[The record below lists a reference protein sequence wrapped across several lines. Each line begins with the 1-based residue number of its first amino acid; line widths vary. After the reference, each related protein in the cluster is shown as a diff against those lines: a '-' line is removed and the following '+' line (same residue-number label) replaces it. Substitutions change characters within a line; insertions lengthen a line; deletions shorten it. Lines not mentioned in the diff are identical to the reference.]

1 MSAARMALFATGL
14 MFAWPASAGEMTPD
28 HARRFVV
35 GKVFSYTCFEGTT
48 GAGRIQADGSVAGTI
63 QFQGRGPVRRA
74 ALPSGTLRIKGEKVC
89 ASVKGLPFEPCFNLE
104 KTSDNSFRGSVSGF
118 GFAYCDFVRQGGGRK
133 HILRSAAR
141 RHSQPVALRSTTSVA
156 E

>member
-1 MSAARMALFATGL
+1 MSASRLALVAFAATL
-14 MFAWPASAGEMTPD
+14 ALPAMAGEMTAE

-35 GKVFSYTCFEGTT
+35 GKIFAYTCFEGTT

-74 ALPSGTLRIKGEKVC
+74 ALPPGTLRIKGEKVC

-104 KTSDNSFRGSVSGF
+104 KTSPKSFRGSVSGF
-118 GFAYCDFVRQGGGRK
+118 GFAYCDFVHRGGRGR
-133 HILRSAAR
+133 HILRTANKNDK
-141 RHSQPVALRSTTSVA
+141 PVALRPTMNAT